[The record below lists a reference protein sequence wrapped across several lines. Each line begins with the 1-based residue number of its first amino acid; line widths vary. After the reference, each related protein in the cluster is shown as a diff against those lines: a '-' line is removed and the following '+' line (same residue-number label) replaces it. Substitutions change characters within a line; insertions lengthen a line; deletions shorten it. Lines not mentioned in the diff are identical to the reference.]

1 MKYEKLYFNE
11 LMTIIYNLKY
21 DLNETNENII
31 NTLKYEC
38 DENIIKNFIQ
48 ILEQK
53 NKFIDYIAAC

>member
-1 MKYEKLYFNE
+1 MKYEKLYFNV

-21 DLNETNENII
+21 QLNETNENII

-38 DENIIKNFIQ
+38 NENIIKNFIQ
-48 ILEQK
+48 NLEQK

>member
-1 MKYEKLYFNE
+1 MKYEKLYFNV

-21 DLNETNENII
+21 QLNETNENII

-38 DENIIKNFIQ
+38 NENIIKNFIQ

-53 NKFIDYIAAC
+53 

>member
-1 MKYEKLYFNE
+1 MKYEKLYFNV

-21 DLNETNENII
+21 QLNETNENII

-38 DENIIKNFIQ
+38 NENIIKNFIQ